1 MKTQGVCRIAAFYRN
16 AGGAA
21 IVEFAL
27 ALPVLLTLFY
37 AAVELT
43 RYVLFREK
51 LESAAVQVIDIINQ
65 ESDVKASQLDNLFSA
80 LPVMMQP
87 LRDVNPQ
94 PRVTVVERARDPGG
108 RECQLRVLWG
118 YGPGTSRINPERDN
132 RLPEIAVGAGDTV
145 TVIEV
150 IGTYRPILDDA
161 FQRKLLG
168 NLTGESYVRSY
179 ARPRYGAFRCSP
191 ETGACKAVVC

>member
-1 MKTQGVCRIAAFYRN
+1 MKTQGVCIAAFYRN

-65 ESDVKASQLDNLFSA
+65 ESNVKASQLDNLFSA

-179 ARPRYGAFRCSP
+179 ARPRYGAFRCNP
-191 ETGACKAVVC
+191 ETGACKAVIC